1 MLIGDADAERVAV
14 VMWVSD
20 LTQPKFLQKI
30 NPKKTL
36 EKRPADLSGRVFRG
50 EGVLKVWKSPQN
62 F

>member
-36 EKRPADLSGRVFRG
+36 EKRPADLSGRVPRTFEIFYLLLYFSG
-50 EGVLKVWKSPQN
+50 T
-62 F
+62 